1 MKRVLGAMSREDA
14 LRLAEEL
21 FSDRSRNNRLDS
33 SDTSINTL
41 YKRENILPDNPTE
54 DGGLLGSARPSDR
67 SCPEKKPSARQDI
80 FAMDVLGRRER
91 LPVEEMSEASYQK
104 LLDAARN
111 PIRVDG
117 PMPEIAERSEPAPA
131 RPPEWWEMPDKTAT
145 AEEVRAAFRRN
156 LEELEKRRGNAPG
169 GWKRTI

>member
-21 FSDRSRNNRLDS
+21 FSDRSRNDRLDS

-67 SCPEKKPSARQDI
+67 SCPEKKLSARQDI
-80 FAMDVLGRRER
+80 FAVDVLGRRER
-91 LPVEEMSEASYQK
+91 MPVEEMSEAAYQK